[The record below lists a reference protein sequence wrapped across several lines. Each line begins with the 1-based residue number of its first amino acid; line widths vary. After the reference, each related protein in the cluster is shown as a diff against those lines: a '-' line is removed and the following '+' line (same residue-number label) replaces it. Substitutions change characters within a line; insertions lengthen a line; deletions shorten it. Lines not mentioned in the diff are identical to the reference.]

1 MTDNGLGMT
10 QGKIAQL
17 MEGEALSPGM
27 FRNIGLRNVMERVR
41 LYYQQEGG
49 FHIVSLPGQFTSIE
63 ITIPF
68 GKEAAE

>member
-1 MTDNGLGMT
+1 M
-10 QGKIAQL
+10 
-17 MEGEALSPGM
+17 SPGM